1 MDWLNLQRWML
12 HGKHNCFV
20 SHLFFHLHLFSCTQ
34 SALKQKTRANHPFLH
49 LRPVLMASELKIKLS
64 ASGII
69 LNCIKLSAGGS
80 IINALC
86 VHHYMCVYHYDVC
99 RHMIA

>member
-1 MDWLNLQRWML
+1 MANTTVLF
-12 HGKHNCFV
+12 HIFFSICICF
-20 SHLFFHLHLFSCTQ
+20 H
-34 SALKQKTRANHPFLH
+34 ALKVHSNKKHVPTIFFLH
-49 LRPVLMASELKIKLS
+49 FRPVLMASELKIKLS